1 MNNTLYKIPLT
12 LGITGHRDLREE
24 DKEKLCDAIRQLF
37 QFLRLHYPQ
46 TPLKLLSPLADG
58 ADRLVAQMALEEK
71 VQLAVPLPM
80 PRDLYRNDFET
91 PDSKAEF
98 DDFWEKAQDKFE
110 LSLLEGNTPE
120 KIKSY
125 GINRTKQYAFAGAYI
140 ARHSHILIALWD
152 GLHLEKSAGT
162 SQVVQFKLTGNMK
175 DLPDEYKPQQGCL
188 DNPDTGPV
196 CYVKT
201 GRKNDQPVDCVGEI
215 QVLLPNVK
223 EAQNDLKYLLSDD
236 LAALNCFNQDVEKY
250 ANNTKLQQRIQK
262 GQTYLLPDRLWERLS
277 PAFPPMLGA
286 YSTANTLA
294 RHFHSRLKLFTMLLL
309 WIVAGMVSLYGWYSS
324 VGEYNLSALVGYLI
338 LFLGAWGVLFFVK
351 RQRYESHQLD
361 YRALAE
367 GLRVQVFWHLGGLTH
382 SVADHY
388 LRKQRDELSWIRG
401 AIRALNIYDWV
412 KNTESLEVVYRHWFN
427 NQRDWLNSSA
437 QQNQDK
443 AKKYDQWIKYLFMS
457 GFVLIFAM
465 LVMQVMGGLQSHLL
479 LHNVLILLIALVPTV
494 GVLLLHYT
502 EKMAFDEHAKQ
513 YGRMAKLFAKGSHAL
528 DDIIKRQ
535 QTVKNDPDKSKAYQ
549 KEAEQLLFD
558 LGKEAL
564 QENADWVLLHRKKPF
579 ELPQS
584 EV

>member
-1 MNNTLYKIPLT
+1 MNNILYKIPLT

-24 DKEKLCDAIRQLF
+24 DQTKLRDAIRQLF
-37 QFLRLHYPQ
+37 QFLRLHYPH

-58 ADRLVAQMALEEK
+58 ADRLVAQVALEEK

-80 PRDLYRNDFET
+80 PRDLYQIDFQT

-98 DDFWEKAQDKFE
+98 DEFWEKAQDKFE

-120 KIKSY
+120 KIKSH
-125 GINRTKQYAFAGAYI
+125 GKNRTKQYAFAGAYV

-152 GLHLEKSAGT
+152 GLHLGKSAGT
-162 SQVVQFKLTGNMK
+162 SQVVQFKLTGDMK
-175 DLPDEYKPQQGCL
+175 DLPDEYKPQQGHL
-188 DNPDTGPV
+188 DIPDTGPV

-201 GRKNDQPVDCVGEI
+201 GRKSGPPADCVGEI
-215 QVLLPNVK
+215 QVLLPNA
-223 EAQNDLKYLLSDD
+223 EPQNDLKNLLSDD

-250 ANNTKLQQRIQK
+250 ATETKLQQRIQK
-262 GQTYLLPDRLWERLS
+262 GQAHLLPDKLWQRLS

-294 RHFHSRLKLFTMLLL
+294 RFFHSRLKLFTMLLL

-324 VGEYNLSALVGYLI
+324 VGEYNLPALVGYLI
-338 LFLGAWGVLFFVK
+338 LFLGAWGVLLFVK
-351 RQRYESHQLD
+351 WRGYESHQLD

-388 LRKQRDELSWIRG
+388 LRKQRGELSWIRG
-401 AIRALNIYDWV
+401 AIRAINVYDWV
-412 KNTESLEVVYRHWFN
+412 KNTESLDVVYRHWLN
-427 NQRDWLNSSA
+427 NQRDWLSNRA

-443 AKKYDQWIKYLFMS
+443 AKKYDKWIKYLFTS
-457 GFVLIFAM
+457 GIVFIFSL
-465 LVMQVMGGLQSHLL
+465 LVMQVMGGLQSQPLR
-479 LHNVLILLIALVPTV
+479 HNVLILLIALVPTA
-494 GVLLLHYT
+494 GVLLHHYA

-513 YGRMAKLFAKGSHAL
+513 YGRMAKLFAKGSRAL

-549 KEAEQLLFD
+549 KEAEKLLFD
-558 LGKEAL
+558 LGQEAL

-579 ELPQS
+579 ELPKS